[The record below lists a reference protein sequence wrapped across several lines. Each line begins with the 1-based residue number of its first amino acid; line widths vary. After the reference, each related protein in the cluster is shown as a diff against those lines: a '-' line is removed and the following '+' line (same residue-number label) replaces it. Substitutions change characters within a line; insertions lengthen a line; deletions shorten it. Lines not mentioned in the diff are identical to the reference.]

1 MNHDLTRAFPPTPDA
16 CRSAFMTAVRSVK
29 EDEPMRRKY
38 PVAIVIAAILT
49 LMTTVAIAEG
59 WNVLQFLGL
68 QPDSDATQL
77 VQPVSVSGK
86 AGNVTLTIDS
96 ALTDGEYLVFDYTLT
111 NADPDRPAFL
121 NVEELLVGGSPNI
134 YFAMTEASFDD
145 QWLPGTTNPAT
156 LTGGCIIPLKDWAW
170 MPELEDTLHIDL
182 TVGVHTAVKPAVML
196 DAYDTEKAL
205 AALNADKLVIVGNDK
220 YAEPLPPESIGYLS
234 YRSGLFG
241 SDATVYGT
249 EHTAMTLSFDLD
261 MKAAHASLQHPDFP
275 HPAYAGY
282 TKLELERFTVSPL
295 QIRITAVATWA
306 DDAPAGL
313 TGKFL
318 LRDREGKTIKVK
330 SVSASPET
338 YAKTLGRDDPFTNK
352 QTVWECAIIA
362 PNASLPDEADLVF
375 RLTDGT
381 EAVLPLTF
389 R

>member
-1 MNHDLTRAFPPTPDA
+1 MNHDLTRAFPPTPDT
-16 CRSAFMTAVRSVK
+16 CRSAFMTTVRSVK

-59 WNVLQFLGL
+59 WNVLQFLGI

-111 NADPDRPAFL
+111 NADPDRPVFL
-121 NVEELLVGGSPNI
+121 NVSQLLINGSPNI
-134 YFAMTEASFDD
+134 DFVLNKASFDD
-145 QWLPGTTNPAT
+145 QWLPGMTNPAT
-156 LTGGCIIPLKDWAW
+156 LTGGCIVPLTDWLHAA
-170 MPELEDTLHIDL
+170 ELEDILHVVL
-182 TVGVHTAVKPAVML
+182 TVDVHTALKPVTLL
-196 DAYDTEKAL
+196 DARRSEEVL
-205 AALNADKLVIVGNDK
+205 AALEQDLLVIIGNTT
-220 YAEPLPPESIGYLS
+220 YVEPLAPEDIGRFAYCT
-234 YRSGLFG
+234 GLTG
-241 SDATVYGT
+241 TERTVYGT
-249 EHTAMTLSFDLD
+249 ERSTMTISFDLD
-261 MKAAHASLQHPDFP
+261 LKAARASLVRPQR
-275 HPAYAGY
+275 PAPSYWGDV
-282 TKLELERFTVSPL
+282 KLELERFTVSPL
-295 QIRITAVATWA
+295 QIRLTAVVTWA

-318 LRDREGKTIKVK
+318 LRDKEGRTIKVK